1 VGAEISEEHAAFVI
15 RVNKSNLSFIRM
27 AVPLKHEYT
36 FSRLCGVTL
45 QKMVIFTVIAVRTS
59 DITQVT
65 LPTAVGCVCLQY
77 AESESETVTV
87 E

>member
-1 VGAEISEEHAAFVI
+1 MGAEISEEHATSVI
-15 RVNKSNLSFIRM
+15 RVNKSSSSIIGM

-36 FSRLCGVTL
+36 SSRLCGVTL
-45 QKMVIFTVIAVRTS
+45 QKMLIFIVIAVRTS
-59 DITQVT
+59 NITQVT

-77 AESESETVTV
+77 SESETVTV